1 LLRDI
6 EKEFED
12 LDEIM
17 REVDSMVGS
26 QEVNDTRGGGRKEY
40 APGD

>member
-26 QEVNDTRGGGRKEY
+26 QDVNDGCGGGRTEY